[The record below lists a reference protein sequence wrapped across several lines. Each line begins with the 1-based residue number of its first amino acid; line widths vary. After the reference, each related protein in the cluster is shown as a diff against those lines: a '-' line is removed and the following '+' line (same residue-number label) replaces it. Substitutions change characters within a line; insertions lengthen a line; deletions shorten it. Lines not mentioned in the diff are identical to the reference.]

1 MSKPCLLRSDS
12 LNAARTLVVWRNERR
27 SAMVRTREALKAGVW
42 RMANLVRNDMMT
54 DWKASLGAKTKLVLS
69 VIRVRT

>member
-1 MSKPCLLRSDS
+1 VSKPCLLRSDS

-27 SAMVRTREALKAGVW
+27 SAMVRTREGDESRCLADGESG
-42 RMANLVRNDMMT
+42 RNDMMT